1 MRAHNFF
8 FLFKQGTKNVF
19 SNKLMS
25 FASIGVLI
33 ACFLLIGS
41 AVLFTLDINQIAGYI
56 GDQNEIVVYLSENLT
71 TQDIEVVELE
81 IHGIDNILEY
91 TYHSKVE
98 NLKIYAEKL
107 GGTPEELLVDPLQDN
122 PFVATIELRVS
133 DPEAF
138 SETIALLEDI
148 EGVIKVQGSAEVAQ
162 TLVAIRQTVFY
173 AGAGIV
179 AILVIVS
186 VVIITNTIKLTVF
199 SRRKEI
205 NIMKYVGATDSFI
218 RFPFLI
224 EGMLIGLCAAT
235 IAFLGLGLGYTY
247 LLQWLWENYQ
257 TDYILSFFVSNA
269 IDFRDIAVYMF
280 GGFAALG
287 CVLGMV
293 ASGFFVKKYLR
304 V

>member
-1 MRAHNFF
+1 
-8 FLFKQGTKNVF
+8 
-19 SNKLMS
+19 MS

-41 AVLFTLDINQIAGYI
+41 AVLFTLDINQIASYI
-56 GDQNEIVVYLSENLT
+56 GDQNEIVIYLDESLT
-71 TQDIEVVELE
+71 DRDIEVVELE
-81 IHGIDNILEY
+81 IREIDSILEY
-91 TYHSKVE
+91 TYHSKE
-98 NLKIYAEKL
+98 DNLQIYSEKL
-107 GGTPEELLVDPLQDN
+107 GGTPAELLVDPMQDN
-122 PFVATIELRVS
+122 PFVATYELRVS

-138 SETIALLEDI
+138 SETVTLLEGI
-148 EGVIKVQGSAEVAQ
+148 EGILKVQGSAEVAQ
-162 TLVAIRQTVFY
+162 TLVAIRQSVFY

-179 AILVIVS
+179 AILVVVS

-235 IAFLGLGLGYTY
+235 IAFLVLGLGYTY
-247 LLQWLWENYQ
+247 LLQWLMENYQ
-257 TDYILSFFVSNA
+257 SDYIMGFFLSNA

-280 GGFAALG
+280 CGFAALG
-287 CVLGMV
+287 CVLGVV
-293 ASGFFVKKYLR
+293 ASGFFVRKYLR